1 MTMFN
6 YLTIEQAIKYVSSK
20 INYEFSYENLKDLEA
35 FQIIQPVFFFQGFAK
50 FHYMEDKEA
59 ITEIGGYFQLYEGE
73 SLISKED
80 INFDKCFLYQ
90 PALDDYD
97 TFDGEIEICLNLEEQ
112 VRVED
117 GYEVIPSLKWIK
129 DSHVEINPYN
139 YSFYLYD
146 LDDNGNEFIKS
157 AIKPYEVRIKK
168 AELDDWLMTTIEG
181 DKAQS
186 LQTRISELEKQLE
199 QSSQQLEQAKANQLP
214 KGQGDTLL
222 ILGAVM
228 ESIRGVAKPNYTQT
242 SLIDAILTKYG
253 DTPGIS
259 YGTLTKKF
267 PEAKDYLKQ
276 RLK

>member
-117 GYEVIPSLKWIK
+117 GYEVIPSLTWIK

-168 AELDDWLMTTIEG
+168 AELDDWLMTTIED

-199 QSSQQLEQAKANQLP
+199 QSSQQQTEHDEPTHHKTVGCMTALIATLLKMAEYDKEDLKEPYGDLNNLIKDKASGLELSIGKDFIAKWLKKANDVL
-214 KGQGDTLL
+214 
-222 ILGAVM
+222 
-228 ESIRGVAKPNYTQT
+228 
-242 SLIDAILTKYG
+242 
-253 DTPGIS
+253 
-259 YGTLTKKF
+259 
-267 PEAKDYLKQ
+267 
-276 RLK
+276 